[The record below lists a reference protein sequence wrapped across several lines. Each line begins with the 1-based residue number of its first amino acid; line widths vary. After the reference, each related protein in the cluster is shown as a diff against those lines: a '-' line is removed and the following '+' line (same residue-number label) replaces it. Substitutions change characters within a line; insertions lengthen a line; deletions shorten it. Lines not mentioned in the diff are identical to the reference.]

1 MTTNISVPKN
11 AQIHEID
18 DFILINFK
26 SAGSFD
32 KAVEWAKE
40 NGLSKTIQQ
49 DVLDLSEKY
58 PSLNKTIRMNYMY
71 LFSTT
76 DFTFDGVRQ
85 ACYVWWVDAKR
96 GAGLYWLYDFDGRC
110 GWFVF
115 RKSKLGARALDSA
128 PSETLTLDAAIARV
142 KEGGYKVIKEI

>member
-18 DFILINFK
+18 DFTLINFK
-26 SAGSFD
+26 SAGSFY

-49 DVLDLSEKY
+49 DVLDLSQKY
-58 PSLNKTIRMNYMY
+58 PSLNKTIGMDYIY
-71 LFSTT
+71 LVSTT
-76 DFTFDGVRQ
+76 DFTFDGNRQ
-85 ACYVWWVDAKR
+85 ACCVWWSDAGR
-96 GAGLYWLYDFDGRC
+96 GASLYWLSRFGGRYD
-110 GWFVF
+110 WFVF

-128 PSETLTLDAAIARV
+128 PSEALSLDAAIARV
-142 KEGGYKVIKEI
+142 KQKGYVIYKPI